1 MYLCLFMYL
10 PVYHPITCRIL
21 PCKIRDLDLP
31 ATVFLAPR
39 ALSGTKEARSSWLIH
54 LISSKLLRPQKSIP
68 TKQSQLYSQDFFLKL
83 DTHTHTPQVRA
94 YRDSKNRT
102 VHTLHSLN
110 DKHHTDLR
118 SRHPQVCALALLPT
132 KPRGQGQSLYFS
144 VRQCP
149 HPWSGAVTGAYRI
162 VTIKS
167 INWAG
172 P

>member
-83 DTHTHTPQVRA
+83 DTHTHPPQVRA

-118 SRHPQVCALALLPT
+118 SRHPRSVLWLCYLQSHVAKGKVFTSLCVSALIHGVG
-132 KPRGQGQSLYFS
+132 R
-144 VRQCP
+144 
-149 HPWSGAVTGAYRI
+149 
-162 VTIKS
+162 
-167 INWAG
+167 
-172 P
+172 